1 MLQQIFK
8 MIKVLK
14 TKVNKVKMNVIR
26 IFKKIILEN
35 RRKRSLNKVISI
47 GFKVVNQLLL
57 PVKLMLILRYL

>member
-1 MLQQIFK
+1 VLQQIFK